1 MHGVTKQRRSD
12 TLMKVFYFV
21 FMKISIVMKC
31 FCCDKLN
38 VELKKKHR
46 FLCLISFIFI
56 YLDI

>member
-38 VELKKKHR
+38 VELKKKKIPLFNFFYFH
-46 FLCLISFIFI
+46 LP
-56 YLDI
+56 